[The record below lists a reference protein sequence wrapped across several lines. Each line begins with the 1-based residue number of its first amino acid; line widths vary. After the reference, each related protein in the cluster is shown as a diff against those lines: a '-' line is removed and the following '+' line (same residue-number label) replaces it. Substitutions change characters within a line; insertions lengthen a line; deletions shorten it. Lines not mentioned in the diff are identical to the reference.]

1 MLSDSYAYDE
11 SSRSGLKSLRSGKDV
26 GVWETTG
33 IIR

>member
-11 SSRSGLKSLRSGKDV
+11 SSRSGLKSCVQVRTW